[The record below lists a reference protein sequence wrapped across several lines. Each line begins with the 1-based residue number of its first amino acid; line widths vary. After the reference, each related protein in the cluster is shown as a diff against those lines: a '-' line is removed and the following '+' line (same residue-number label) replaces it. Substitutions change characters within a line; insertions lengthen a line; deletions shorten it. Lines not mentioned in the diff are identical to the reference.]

1 MFKMFHL
8 QCFLESISFLLR
20 WYCVLDK
27 ELLAAYFIKSRHR
40 PYAVPKVVV
49 NMQIAKTSTEKSF
62 FLVARP
68 TSASPPSLFQKFINM
83 SPSLIGINQHRIIKF
98 SIESNEYIHRR
109 FLHKSEKGR
118 SKKYGI
124 IWEFFPN
131 VGPLFWEPLINF
143 DWFEGDLRAIFSIK
157 RY

>member
-83 SPSLIGINQHRIIKF
+83 SPSLIGINQHRMIKF

-118 SKKYGI
+118 SKKMRDYLGI
-124 IWEFFPN
+124 FPKCWP
-131 VGPLFWEPLINF
+131 PLLGTLILI
-143 DWFEGDLRAIFSIK
+143 DLRVI
-157 RY
+157 